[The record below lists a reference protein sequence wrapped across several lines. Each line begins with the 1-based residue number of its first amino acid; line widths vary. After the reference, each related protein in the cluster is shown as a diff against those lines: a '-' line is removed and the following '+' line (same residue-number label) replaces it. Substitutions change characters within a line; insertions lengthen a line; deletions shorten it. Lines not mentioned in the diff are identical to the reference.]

1 MLTPDEPSPR
11 EPQHTPVV
19 TGAPVEV
26 PPETHALP
34 ESLGAALSELL
45 QLALDLQEERSR
57 SAPAHQAATHGER
70 IDLTKTAPSTSGVPR
85 ADLNTIATLIAGSA
99 RTDAA
104 GPERVVHSLRTLWLR
119 VPKPNA
125 VTSDEWD
132 VVYHRILSK
141 CLQEFY
147 TGP

>member
-1 MLTPDEPSPR
+1 VTPDDPSPR
-11 EPQHTPVV
+11 APQHTPVV

-26 PPETHALP
+26 PPETNARP

-45 QLALDLQEERSR
+45 QLALDLQEERSG
-57 SAPAHQAATHGER
+57 SAPARQAATHREA
-70 IDLTKTAPSTSGVPR
+70 IDLTKTAPSTSGEPR

-104 GPERVVHSLRTLWLR
+104 GPERVVHTLRTLWLR
-119 VPKPNA
+119 VPTPHA
-125 VTSDEWD
+125 VTPDEWD
-132 VVYHRILSK
+132 GVYHRILGT

>member
-1 MLTPDEPSPR
+1 VVTPDDPSPR

-26 PPETHALP
+26 PPETNALP
-34 ESLGAALSELL
+34 ESLGAALSQLL

-57 SAPAHQAATHGER
+57 SAPAHQASTHRER
-70 IDLTKTAPSTSGVPR
+70 IDLTKTAPSTSAEPR

-99 RTDAA
+99 RTDAT
-104 GPERVVHSLRTLWLR
+104 GPERVVHTLRTLWLR
-119 VPKPNA
+119 VPKPKA
-125 VTSDEWD
+125 ITPDEWD
-132 VVYHRILSK
+132 VVYHQILGK